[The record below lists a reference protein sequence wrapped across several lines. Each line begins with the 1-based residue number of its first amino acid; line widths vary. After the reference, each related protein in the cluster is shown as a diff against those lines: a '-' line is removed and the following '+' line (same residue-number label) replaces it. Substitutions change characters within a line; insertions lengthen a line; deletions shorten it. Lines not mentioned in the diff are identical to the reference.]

1 MTALDVVAGA
11 AAGAAAGV
19 ATAVDL
25 VEREDSA
32 SLLSLVATAAPVIS
46 PVCCC
51 CRRSR
56 FLFLAI
62 VTKMSKIKV
71 KSESSLK

>member
-11 AAGAAAGV
+11 VAGAAAGV

-32 SLLSLVATAAPVIS
+32 SLLSLVATAAPVLS

-62 VTKMSKIKV
+62 VTKMRV
-71 KSESSLK
+71 KAKWLAK